1 MNKKL
6 KNTVKDFYDRSSLT
20 SKIRYS
26 YLVIL
31 IPIFLFLIFCSFPVD
46 FFMSCFGFNSC
57 FDLLVLICLFHMGI
71 YIP

>member
-6 KNTVKDFYDRSSLT
+6 KNAAKDFYDRSSLT

-31 IPIFLFLIFCSFPVD
+31 IPIFLFLL
-46 FFMSCFGFNSC
+46 FFAT
-57 FDLLVLICLFHMGI
+57 
-71 YIP
+71 YIKDIPTKAFS